1 MRCAPPRPFFWGAH
15 RYPPGYQCENATTT
29 PAPTNASALPPPFP
43 IFSPQE
49 TVWQEFSP
57 LAARVGAVN
66 LGQGFPDWPTPDFVK
81 GAMKKAQDDNA
92 NQYCRSAGHVPLV
105 QALAKRYAAHLGR
118 PINWE
123 TEVCVGVGAS
133 ETLFAAMQALVE
145 PGDEVILLT
154 PAFDIYTPQVQM
166 AGGEC
171 VYVPLRLAAGGGDG
185 GGGGAPGAWRLDM
198 AELRAA
204 FSPRTRVLLLN
215 TPQNPTGKVFSPA
228 ELAEIAAILAD
239 FPAVVAVCDEVYEH
253 MVYEGARPFP
263 RLAALPGMWERCVTI
278 SSSGKTFSCT
288 GWKIG
293 WAVGPPLLIGGLIVT
308 NQWVQF
314 STSTPSQEAIAGALD
329 AADAPHGGFPSYY
342 AWLLAQYE
350 RKRDILM
357 AGLAAAGL
365 RPVRPEG
372 GFFIIADTSNVA
384 FPERFMA
391 LSTKA
396 APVMRRDWA
405 FCRFL
410 CEELKVGSIPP
421 SAFYDEKDK
430 HLAANMVRFAFC
442 KADESLVEASKR
454 LLQLREYAIDKSL
467 LPPL

>member
-1 MRCAPPRPFFWGAH
+1 M
-15 RYPPGYQCENATTT
+15 
-29 PAPTNASALPPPFP
+29 
-43 IFSPQE
+43 
-49 TVWQEFSP
+49 WQEFSP
-57 LAARVGAVN
+57 LAVRMGAVN

-81 GAMKKAQDDNA
+81 NAMKKAQDDNA

-105 QALAKRYAAHLGR
+105 QALAKRYTAQLGR

-145 PGDEVILLT
+145 PGDEVVLIT
-154 PAFDIYTPQVQM
+154 PAFDIYAPQVQM

-171 VYVPLRLAAGGGDG
+171 VYVPLRLAAAAGGGGGDG
-185 GGGGAPGAWRLDM
+185 GGGGGGAPGGAPAAASWRLDM

-204 FSPRTRVLLLN
+204 FTPRTRVLLLN
-215 TPQNPTGKVFSPA
+215 TPQNPTGKVFSA
-228 ELAEIAAILAD
+228 GELAEIAAILAD

-253 MVYEGARPFP
+253 MVYGGARFP
-263 RLAALPGMWERCVTI
+263 RLATLPGMWERCVTI

-293 WAVGPPLLIGGLIVT
+293 WAVGPPLLIGGIIVT

-314 STSTPSQEAIAGALD
+314 STCTPAQEAIAAALD
-329 AADAPHGGFPSYY
+329 AADQPCEGFPTYY

-350 RKRDILM
+350 RKRDLLM

-384 FPERFMA
+384 FPDSFMA
-391 LSTKA
+391 LRTKA

-410 CEELKVGSIPP
+410 CEELKVGAIPP
-421 SAFYDEKDK
+421 SAFFDEKDK

-454 LLQLREYAIDKSL
+454 LLQLRERAKDPAL